1 MNDSLLAKP
10 SLGFAIEVADESLRS
25 QRYSIPDPIVT
36 GVQILHIASK
46 RPAAEHLLFQLLP
59 TGALEEIRLEEM
71 VDLRE
76 PGTERF
82 VAFKSDR
89 SFRFLVDDEAK
100 DWGAQFITGHTL
112 KVLAQVEPATHEVL
126 LLSAQGNQQIEDG
139 QLFDLGTPG
148 VERFFTAPLSITVFV
163 NTREAVVHKR
173 ALSYW
178 DVVRLE
184 HPGAGPHDTNTT
196 YTVSYAQGP
205 AENAAGNL
213 LEHQTVHIKQEME
226 FYVVLTDKS

>member
-1 MNDSLLAKP
+1 MNDPVLAKP
-10 SLGFAIEVADESLRS
+10 PFSFAIDVADESLRF

-36 GVQILHIASK
+36 GTQLLQAAGK
-46 RPAAEHLLFQLLP
+46 RPSAEHLLFQLLP
-59 TGALEEIRLEEM
+59 TGALEEIRPEET
-71 VDLRE
+71 VDLRLAAA
-76 PGTERF
+76 ERF

-89 SFRFLVDDEAK
+89 SFRFLIDDESK

-112 KVLAQVEPATHEVL
+112 KVLAQVEPDTHDVF
-126 LLSAQGNQQIEDG
+126 LLSVQGNQQVGDG
-139 QLFDLGTPG
+139 QLFDLASPG
-148 VERFFTAPLSITVFV
+148 VERFVTAPLSIKVFV

-173 ALSYW
+173 VLTYW

-184 HPGAGPHDTNTT
+184 HPGAGPQDANTT

-205 AENAAGNL
+205 AENPAGNL